1 MNSSGV
7 TAYFFEERES
17 FADPRVIEDAVGRSV
32 AIGSV
37 YAALD
42 RMERKAYLGSNIGD
56 PPSVRGGASQ
66 TVLFAQA
73 PGAEALYDSRS
84 VIDTLWDG
92 LESDLA
98 IALVA
103 NLIPA
108 RRATRVDPMEAL
120 RIE

>member
-56 PPSVRGGASQ
+56 PPSVRGGRAKRFYS
-66 TVLFAQA
+66 LR
-73 PGAEALYDSRS
+73 P
-84 VIDTLWDG
+84 
-92 LESDLA
+92 
-98 IALVA
+98 
-103 NLIPA
+103 PA
-108 RRATRVDPMEAL
+108 RRR
-120 RIE
+120 